1 MDFDFESS
9 LRQIEDIHEVTGKAF
24 VIPFD
29 IGVQTKS
36 EKFSIP
42 PAQCKVIG
50 IASGKGGTGKTTFT
64 INLAITLKRRGIRVL
79 ILDADFG
86 LANDHLL
93 LGIQPHGDIED
104 VLAGRKGIRDVI
116 LDGPEGVHLIPGGMG
131 SSHLSNL
138 ESYDFQALARDL
150 RTLEPDYDVVL
161 IDLAAGISPQILR
174 LLKPVH
180 EVILVTNPEVTA
192 LIDAYGL
199 VKCLA
204 PKESKQ
210 RLDIHVVLNRV
221 KDQEEAVTSLKKL
234 RHTVQKHLKNIKL
247 NFLGYIPFD
256 RYLLHSISIQKP
268 AVISHPRSFVT
279 QCLKGIETKLY
290 SRYRQWEKEQEKTT
304 PYQSYFFILE
314 QQSHE

>member
-1 MDFDFESS
+1 MDLVFESS
-9 LRQIEDIHEVTGKAF
+9 VRQVEESVGRGKAF
-24 VIPFD
+24 VIPFEL
-29 IGVQTKS
+29 GTKTKPVKVS
-36 EKFSIP
+36 TP

-64 INLAITLKRRGIRVL
+64 INLAINLKRRDLRVL

-104 VLAGRKGIRDVI
+104 VLTGRKGIRDVI
-116 LDGPEGVHLIPGGMG
+116 LEGPEGVHLIPGGMG

-138 ESYDFQALARDL
+138 ENYDVQALARDL
-150 RTLEPDYDVVL
+150 GVLEPDYDVIL

-174 LLKPVH
+174 LLSPVH

-199 VKCLA
+199 VKCVSGNGE
-204 PKESKQ
+204 KKGVEIQ
-210 RLDIHVVLNRV
+210 VVLNRV
-221 KDQEEAVTSLKKL
+221 KDKEEGEAALKKL
-234 RHTVQKHLKNIKL
+234 RHTIQKHLKHVRL
-247 NFLGYIPFD
+247 NYLGYIPFD

-279 QCLKGIETKLY
+279 SCLKGIESKIY
-290 SRYRQWEKEQEKTT
+290 ARYRAWEREQEKST
-304 PYQSYFFILE
+304 PYPSYFAILD